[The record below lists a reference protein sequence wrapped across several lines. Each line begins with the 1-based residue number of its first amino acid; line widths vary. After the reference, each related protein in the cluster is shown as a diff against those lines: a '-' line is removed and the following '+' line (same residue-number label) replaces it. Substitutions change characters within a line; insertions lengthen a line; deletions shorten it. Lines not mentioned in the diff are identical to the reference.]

1 MYNQHFGLQYHPFS
15 IAPDPRFLVLGTCH
29 EEALAHLLYGIV
41 ESGGFVQL
49 TGEVGTGK
57 TTIVRALLQ
66 RLPKNVD
73 VALILNPK
81 LNAGQFVAAILDELG
96 IRYRTEEKSLKRLI
110 DILNRVLLRAHAR
123 GRKVVVIVD
132 EAQTLDR
139 DVLEQ
144 IRLLT
149 NIETDQHK
157 LLKIVLVGQPE
168 LRDMLARH
176 DLRQLAQRV
185 TARYH
190 LEPIS
195 LRETQRYVHFRL
207 FASGAKHWI
216 FSNEAIVRV
225 QKHTN
230 GVPRLI
236 NILCD
241 RALLGAYSRDL
252 VTINGEIVDHAAKE
266 IFASPQYRKR
276 VPLHLS
282 RKSIVSVLAMGIAVV
297 TATLT
302 LRVADSR
309 TLGHSELA
317 DIRVHDSSP
326 SRISNFEGEG
336 KSSNIVP
343 NALTFDGE
351 VDQQTGLSEVSWHEV
366 ASTSSSHRAALSSLF
381 QAWNVELSPTVNH
394 RACEHALTIG
404 LKCVALTGTW
414 DEFRALNWPG
424 IIGVRLQGTIRSI
437 AILSATSNAAEI
449 SIDAHRQRV
458 AAAEI
463 AALWPGQFLILWRP
477 PPSGLKRLQA
487 GDRHASVRWIRQTLG
502 IFYGEELRDMSPH
515 FDKRLS
521 EKVKLFQQ
529 SRGIAAT
536 GVMNSSTWIHLS
548 NVGLETG
555 PRLTS
560 SANTPPQARLHE

>member
-1 MYNQHFGLQYHPFS
+1 MYNQHFGLHYHPFS

-81 LNAGQFVAAILDELG
+81 LNAEQFVAAILDELG
-96 IRYRTEEKSLKRLI
+96 VRYGTQETSLKRLV

-157 LLKIVLVGQPE
+157 LLQIVLVGQPE
-168 LRDMLARH
+168 LREMLARH

-195 LRETQRYVHFRL
+195 LRETQRYIHFRL
-207 FASGAKHWI
+207 FASGAKQWI

-225 QKHTN
+225 QKHTR

-236 NILCD
+236 NVLCD
-241 RALLGAYSRDL
+241 RALLGAYSHDL
-252 VTINGEIVDHAAKE
+252 ATVTAEIVDQAAKE
-266 IFASPQYRKR
+266 VFAKPQRRIR

-282 RKSIVSVLAMGIAVV
+282 RKSIVSVLAMGIALV
-297 TATLT
+297 TATLS

-317 DIRVHDSSP
+317 DVRSHDSLAA
-326 SRISNFEGEG
+326 RISIFEGEG
-336 KSSNIVP
+336 QPPNVVSNAFSSD
-343 NALTFDGE
+343 AE
-351 VDQQTGLSEVSWHEV
+351 VDEQTGLSAITWRQD
-366 ASTSSSHRAALSSLF
+366 ASRSSSHRAALSSLF
-381 QAWNVELSPTVNH
+381 QAWNVELSPTVND

-404 LKCVALTGTW
+404 LKCMALTGTW
-414 DEFRALNWPG
+414 AEFRALNWPG
-424 IIGVRLQGTIRSI
+424 IIGVPYQGTIQSI
-437 AILSATSNAAEI
+437 AILSTTSSVAEI

-477 PPSGLKRLQA
+477 PASGLKRLQV
-487 GDRHASVRWIRQTLG
+487 GDQHASVRWIRQTLG
-502 IFYGEELRDMSPH
+502 TFNGEELRDMSPR
-515 FDKRLS
+515 FDKHLS
-521 EKVKLFQQ
+521 EKIKLFQQ
-529 SRGIAAT
+529 RRGIAAT
-536 GVMNSSTWIHLS
+536 GVMNSATWIHLS
-548 NVGLETG
+548 NVGLEIG

-560 SANTPPQARLHE
+560 SAVAPQARLPE